1 MTFLGLER
9 HLPPDLLIKELRA
22 DARAGL
28 TAAPK
33 RIPSKWLFD
42 AKGSK
47 LWEQITQ
54 LPEYYPFSAE
64 RDILQS
70 VSGEI
75 AKITQAS
82 SVIELGSGFPEKI
95 IILLRAFRDAGTIRG
110 YTSIDISEV
119 ALTTAGARLTAEFP
133 GLPVRAVLADFETQ
147 ADIIASYDYPE
158 PRLILF
164 LGGSLSQLTPDQRA
178 GFLRKLR
185 SVFHPGDMLL
195 IGVDLV
201 KDIAQ
206 LMAAY
211 DDSAGIS
218 TQFNKNLLA
227 VLNAQVGADFNLDSF
242 DYVVT
247 WDDQAERL
255 AMWEQSRI
263 DQVISLPRI
272 GLSVELAAGERIWT
286 AISTKFRQDGI
297 EKELDSAGFV
307 PHQWWTDPDGRY
319 ALSLSQLT

>member
-119 ALTTAGARLTAEFP
+119 ALTTAGERLTAEFP

-227 VLNAQVGADFNLDSF
+227 VLNAQVGATS
-242 DYVVT
+242 T
-247 WDDQAERL
+247 WTRSTTSSPG
-255 AMWEQSRI
+255 MIRPSGWRCGSSR
-263 DQVISLPRI
+263 
-272 GLSVELAAGERIWT
+272 GLTRSSACRGSACPWSWRPANGSGPLFRPSSARMASRKSWIAPGSSRTSGGPIRTAGT
-286 AISTKFRQDGI
+286 PCPCPS
-297 EKELDSAGFV
+297 
-307 PHQWWTDPDGRY
+307 
-319 ALSLSQLT
+319 